1 MNHIPVLL
9 KEVLEYLDP
18 KPNENFV
25 DCTIGGGGHAFPILE
40 RVAPNGKVL
49 GIDLDLEM
57 TKETKAQ
64 SSTLPA
70 GRQELKIQND
80 RLILI
85 NDSFVN
91 LKKIVEEN
99 NFKSVNGILLDL
111 GFSSWQMDE
120 SGRGFSFKKDEPLIM
135 KYDFQKETLPIQNSK
150 FKTPAYN
157 ACNAG
162 RQNHN
167 SKLKTFL
174 NTGYTAE
181 YVINVLT
188 EKELVKIFQEY
199 GEERFSRRIA
209 KKICEQR
216 KIKAIK
222 TTFQLVEII
231 RQAIPA
237 QFRHQKI
244 HFATRVFQAL
254 RITVNDELNNIKK
267 VLPQAI
273 EILEPSGKIAVISF
287 HSLEDRIV
295 KQFFKEQSKIGKL
308 KIITK
313 KPIVPTFEEV
323 EKNPRSR
330 SAKLRVAEKAIYDL

>member
-1 MNHIPVLL
+1 MSHIPVLL
-9 KEVLEYLDP
+9 NEVLEYLNP

-25 DCTIGGGGHAFPILE
+25 DCTFGGGGHAFPILK

-64 SSTLPA
+64 SPKS
-70 GRQELKIQND
+70 KVQND

-85 NDSFVN
+85 NNSFVN

-99 NFKSVNGILLDL
+99 NFKPINGILLDL

-135 KYDFQKETLPIQNSK
+135 RYDKQVKSQKSKVKSSNQKSKISFDKLRMTSIINQN
-150 FKTPAYN
+150 F
-157 ACNAG
+157 
-162 RQNHN
+162 
-167 SKLKTFL
+167 
-174 NTGYTAE
+174 TAE

-222 TTFQLVEII
+222 TTFQLVEAI

-254 RITVNDELNNIKK
+254 RITVNGELNNIKK

-313 KPIVPTFEEV
+313 KPIVPASEEV

>member
-1 MNHIPVLL
+1 MSHIPVLL

-18 KPNENFV
+18 KANENFV
-25 DCTIGGGGHAFPILE
+25 DCTFGSGGHSAAILKKIQ
-40 RVAPNGKVL
+40 PDGKIL
-49 GIDLDLEM
+49 GIEIDV
-57 TKETKAQ
+57 
-64 SSTLPA
+64 
-70 GRQELKIQND
+70 ELYKIQAAKIKNQKSNIKN
-80 RLILI
+80 RVILI

-99 NFKSVNGILLDL
+99 NFKPVNGILLDL

-135 KYDFQKETLPIQNSK
+135 QYCSFNK
-150 FKTPAYN
+150 F
-157 ACNAG
+157 
-162 RQNHN
+162 
-167 SKLKTFL
+167 FL
-174 NTGYTAE
+174 TAE
-181 YVINVLT
+181 YIINILP

-222 TTFQLVEII
+222 TTFQLVEAI

-237 QFRHQKI
+237 QFRHQRI

-254 RITVNDELNNIKK
+254 RIAVNDELNNIKK

-273 EILEPSGKIAVISF
+273 EILEPSGKIAIISF

-295 KQFFKEQSKIGKL
+295 KQFFKEQSKIGRL

-313 KPIVPTFEEV
+313 KPIVPTSEEV

-330 SAKLRVAEKAIYDL
+330 SAKLRVAEKAIYDS

>member
-1 MNHIPVLL
+1 MHIPVLL
-9 KEVLEYLDP
+9 NEVLKYLDP
-18 KPNENFV
+18 KPNENFI
-25 DCTIGGGGHAFPILE
+25 DCTFGGGGHAAAILE
-40 RVAPNGKVL
+40 KIKPNGKLL
-49 GIDLDLEM
+49 GIDLNINLL
-57 TKETKAQ
+57 KAAEIKYQ
-64 SSTLPA
+64 ISLSAADSSKA
-70 GRQELKIQND
+70 KNNN
-80 RLILI
+80 RLILV
-85 NDSFVN
+85 NNSFVN

-111 GFSSWQMDE
+111 GFSSWQTEE
-120 SGRGFSFKKDEPLIM
+120 SGRGFTFKKDEPLIM

-237 QFRHQKI
+237 RFRHQRI

-254 RITVNDELNNIKK
+254 RIAVNNELNNIEK

-313 KPIVPTFEEV
+313 KPIVPVSEEV

-330 SAKLRVAEKAIYDL
+330 SAKMRVAEKNPIWI